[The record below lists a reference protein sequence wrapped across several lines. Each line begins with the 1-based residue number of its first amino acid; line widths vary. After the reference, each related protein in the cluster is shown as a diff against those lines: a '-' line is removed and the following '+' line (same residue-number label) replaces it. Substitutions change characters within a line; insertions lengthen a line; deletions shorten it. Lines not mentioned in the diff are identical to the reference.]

1 MHFDHFSLVLVRVY
15 MSITSGIP
23 NQISKNTIWKAK
35 ITKWLPEVK
44 FEKPEKKSKKR
55 GNTKKKILCQIMQSS
70 MQMFVTVHLKAI
82 NI

>member
-1 MHFDHFSLVLVRVY
+1 

-23 NQISKNTIWKAK
+23 NQMSKNTIWKAK
-35 ITKWLPEVK
+35 IMKWLPEVK

-70 MQMFVTVHLKAI
+70 MQMLVTVHLKAI

>member
-1 MHFDHFSLVLVRVY
+1 

-23 NQISKNTIWKAK
+23 NQMSKNTIWEAK
-35 ITKWLPEVK
+35 IMKWLPEVK

-55 GNTKKKILCQIMQSS
+55 GNTNKKILCQIMQSS

>member
-1 MHFDHFSLVLVRVY
+1 

-35 ITKWLPEVK
+35 ITKCLSEVK
-44 FEKPEKKSKKR
+44 FEKPEKKKSKKR

>member
-1 MHFDHFSLVLVRVY
+1 

-44 FEKPEKKSKKR
+44 FEKPEKKKQKE
-55 GNTKKKILCQIMQSS
+55 GKHQKENFVPNYEILHVDVCHSS
-70 MQMFVTVHLKAI
+70 P
-82 NI
+82 

>member
-1 MHFDHFSLVLVRVY
+1 

-23 NQISKNTIWKAK
+23 NQMSKNTIWKAK
-35 ITKWLPEVK
+35 IMKWLPEVK
-44 FEKPEKKSKKR
+44 FEKPEKKKSKKR

-70 MQMFVTVHLKAI
+70 MQMLVTVHLKAI

>member
-1 MHFDHFSLVLVRVY
+1 

-44 FEKPEKKSKKR
+44 FEKPEKKKQNEGKHQKE
-55 GNTKKKILCQIMQSS
+55 NFVPNYAILYVDVCHSS
-70 MQMFVTVHLKAI
+70 P
-82 NI
+82 

>member
-1 MHFDHFSLVLVRVY
+1 

-44 FEKPEKKSKKR
+44 FEKPEKK
-55 GNTKKKILCQIMQSS
+55 KKKQKEGKHQKENFVPNYAILHADVCHSS
-70 MQMFVTVHLKAI
+70 P
-82 NI
+82 

>member
-1 MHFDHFSLVLVRVY
+1 

-23 NQISKNTIWKAK
+23 NQMSKNTIWKAK
-35 ITKWLPEVK
+35 NMKWLPEVK
-44 FEKPEKKSKKR
+44 FEKPEKKKSKKR

-70 MQMFVTVHLKAI
+70 MQMLVTVHLKAI

>member
-1 MHFDHFSLVLVRVY
+1 

-23 NQISKNTIWKAK
+23 NKISKNTIWKAK
-35 ITKWLPEVK
+35 ITKWLSEVK
-44 FEKPEKKSKKR
+44 FEKPEKKKSKKR

>member
-1 MHFDHFSLVLVRVY
+1 

-55 GNTKKKILCQIMQSS
+55 GNTKKKILCQIMKSS
-70 MQMFVTVHLKAI
+70 M
-82 NI
+82 

>member
-1 MHFDHFSLVLVRVY
+1 

-23 NQISKNTIWKAK
+23 NQMSKNTIWKAK
-35 ITKWLPEVK
+35 IMKWLPEVK